1 MLLVAV
7 GRVLEPAAGE
17 RSPPTWLGASER
29 RRWQQIGPRA
39 RAGFVASRALLRGLL
54 QSATGVPAA
63 AWDVSAEP
71 GVAPV
76 ASSSGTARGVRVS
89 LSHRLGWV
97 AAAVA
102 DVAVGVDVECDRP
115 VRSDPGE
122 RAELM
127 LSPGELIEWRAM
139 AAGEREAAL
148 LARWTAKEAWFKSC
162 PPQAAPWD
170 FRRVHA
176 SPRAPAGAGANVRT
190 WRATPVHVALCC
202 GDAVALAGARCD
214 GLPTIVAEASWHV
227 GAVALPH
234 RTD

>member
-7 GRVLEPAAGE
+7 GRIVELTAGE
-17 RSPPTWLGASER
+17 RSMPTWLGESER
-29 RRWQQIGPRA
+29 RRWQETGPRA
-39 RAGFVASRALLRGLL
+39 RAAFAASRALLRELL
-54 QSATGVPAA
+54 QSATGIPAA
-63 AWDVSAEP
+63 AWDVSAEA
-71 GVAPV
+71 GIAPV
-76 ASSSGTARGVRVS
+76 ARSAGTAAGVHVS

-115 VRSDPGE
+115 ARSDPGE

-127 LSPGELIEWRAM
+127 LTPDELKEWRSV

-176 SPRAPAGAGANVRT
+176 SARAPAGARANVRT

-202 GDAVALAGARCD
+202 GDAAALAEARCD
-214 GLPTIVAEASWHV
+214 GLPTIAAEASWHV
-227 GAVALPH
+227 AAVALPH
-234 RTD
+234 